1 MVKNANGSGS
11 IKRREDGRWEGR
23 LMIGFDPK
31 TGKVRRKSVY
41 GKTQKEARQKLT
53 ELAKQVDDGTYTEPL
68 KMTLQQWLEVWLKE
82 YNGNIKPYSYRTYS
96 DRIRLHIVPALGRLK
111 LQALNAPTVQRFI
124 NWMKDGDKETA
135 PLSPKTVKS
144 VHGVLHKALQQALI
158 LGYIKTNPADH
169 CTLPRIVRKQFKPLD
184 ENSTVPF
191 LDAIHGDRYE
201 NLFVVDLF
209 TGLRFGEILGLKWE
223 NIDFRTGIITVTQQ
237 LQHEKKSGGTNYL
250 TSLKN
255 NKTRQ
260 IQVAE
265 TVLQALREEQKQQ
278 LLFRMATGRDW
289 AEPIPGLVFTGD
301 RGAPISQS
309 AVRRHFKSI
318 AERIGL
324 PDLRFHDL
332 RHSFAVA
339 SLQNGDDVKT
349 VQENLGHHS
358 ASFTLDVYGHVTDKM
373 RQDSAERM
381 ENYIKALRG

>member
-1 MVKNANGSGS
+1 MKELTSYNRVAGYLNKIFDLLNSRFFESELSRPTITIQSTPKAYGHFSLRDDTWISKNGCSHEINIGAGTLARPIESVCATLLHEMVH
-11 IKRREDGRWEGR
+11 
-23 LMIGFDPK
+23 
-31 TGKVRRKSVY
+31 
-41 GKTQKEARQKLT
+41 
-53 ELAKQVDDGTYTEPL
+53 
-68 KMTLQQWLEVWLKE
+68 
-82 YNGNIKPYSYRTYS
+82 YRTYS

-169 CTLPRIVRKQFKPLD
+169 CTLPQIVRKQFKPLD

-223 NIDFRTGIITVTQQ
+223 NIDFRTGTITVTQQ

-250 TSLKN
+250 ASLKN
-255 NKTRQ
+255 NKARQ
-260 IQVAE
+260 IRVAE
-265 TVLQALREEQKQQ
+265 TVLQALREEQKRQ
-278 LLFRMATGRDW
+278 LLYRMAAGRDW

-309 AVRRHFKSI
+309 AVRRHFKST